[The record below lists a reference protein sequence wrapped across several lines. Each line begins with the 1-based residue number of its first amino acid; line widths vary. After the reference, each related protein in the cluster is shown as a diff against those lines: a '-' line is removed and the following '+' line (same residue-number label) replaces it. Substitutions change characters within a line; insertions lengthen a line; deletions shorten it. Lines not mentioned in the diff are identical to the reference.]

1 MRRAQ
6 GKLTIRRAV
15 ITDLDLAVP
24 LFDAYRQFYRKPA
37 DAVLARRFL
46 LERLQNRDSVI
57 LLASDSTGSAM
68 GFTQLYPSFSSVSAA
83 RIFILNDLFV
93 VPKARRSGLGR
104 QLLSAAKDFGQKEG
118 AVGLTLSTEV
128 TNEAAQG
135 LYESEGWVRQRDFYT
150 YQLALDHE

>member
-1 MRRAQ
+1 
-6 GKLTIRRAV
+6 
-15 ITDLDLAVP
+15 
-24 LFDAYRQFYRKPA
+24 
-37 DAVLARRFL
+37 
-46 LERLQNRDSVI
+46 
-57 LLASDSTGSAM
+57 M

-93 VPKARRSGLGR
+93 VPEARRSGLGR
-104 QLLSAAKDFGQKEG
+104 QLLSAAKDFGQKEA